1 MRAAISALSA
11 FFLAAMVL
19 FASVAALPA
28 EDRSVA
34 DLRSELLR
42 EWYSAANGRTEF
54 DISDPALVPGQ
65 LALAVKQSGCRY
77 EDTIKE
83 MPVRFITVEKRR
95 LAFVFCSD
103 IVGSHQVFDLLV
115 PRGPKLL
122 EFPFLSQPAGFG
134 TTDAP
139 GVITWNKEAGVFQAE
154 TGTDICPSSRIR
166 HTYRPGLTRS
176 RASFVI
182 VRVEAQEDGCG
193 RGEWTMIWEA
203 PLWSTLAK
211 PGAR

>member
-1 MRAAISALSA
+1 MRSAVSALSA
-11 FFLAAMVL
+11 FFLTAMVL
-19 FASVAALPA
+19 CASVAAVPA
-28 EDRSVA
+28 EDRSAA

-42 EWYSAANGRTEF
+42 EWYSIAKGRTEF

-65 LALAVKQSGCRY
+65 LALAAKQSGCRY

-83 MPVRFITVEKRR
+83 MPVRFITVDKRR
-95 LAFVFCSD
+95 LAFVFCFG
-103 IVGSHQVFDLLV
+103 IVGSHQVFDLSTL
-115 PRGPKLL
+115 RGPKLL
-122 EFPFLSQPAGFG
+122 EFPFLSQPDGFG

-139 GVITWNKEAGVFQAE
+139 GVITWDKEAGVFQAE
-154 TGTDICPSSRIR
+154 TGTDICPSLRIR
-166 HTYRPGLTRS
+166 HTYRPGVTRS
-176 RASFVI
+176 GASFVI

-203 PLWSTLAK
+203 PLWSTLAR

>member
-1 MRAAISALSA
+1 MRSAVSALSA

-19 FASVAALPA
+19 LALVAAVPA
-28 EDRSVA
+28 EDRSAA

-42 EWYSAANGRTEF
+42 EWYSIAKGRTEF

-65 LALAVKQSGCRY
+65 LALAAKQSGCRY

-95 LAFVFCSD
+95 LAFVFCSG
-103 IVGSHQVFDLLV
+103 IAGSHQVFDLSTL
-115 PRGPKLL
+115 RGPKLL
-122 EFPFLSQPAGFG
+122 QFPSLSQPNGFG
-134 TTDAP
+134 TTATP
-139 GVITWNKEAGVFQAE
+139 GVITWDKEARVFQAE
-154 TGTDICPSSRIR
+154 AGTDICPSSRVR
-166 HTYRPGLTRS
+166 HTYRPGQTS
-176 RASFVI
+176 SGDSFVI

-203 PLWSTLAK
+203 PLWSALAK